1 MKKAIFL
8 LLFTTLAFAEDFKLS
23 FFMGEVFVK
32 QKDKTEW
39 IKASLNMIIKEGDQI
54 RTGEDASAEIIR
66 GEDVIKIA
74 CNTTFTLKILAEKR
88 DVFSVFFGKVWLRI
102 KRLKEKDTTIE
113 TPTTVMGLRGTI
125 FSVDVLGKRTI
136 TDLFEG
142 ELDILAEGKR
152 FILKAKE
159 RFLHDVDRPIE
170 KRIEKRP
177 LSADEMKG
185 FKEIFKLPEELPKA
199 PLPQAAIP
207 QTGLVSLEK
216 PKEKLLSQFSAP
228 KEIEDLKGEIRGI
241 RNELKTERL
250 SILTVKERDFSC
262 GRTMRDKW
270 GNLVRVEQ
278 HLYRPTNSSIRFV
291 NINKRETRLE
301 NTSQFSYGMIDAEF
315 NKELPDDIRKWPE
328 WIKGMVDEDTI
339 ADLHPEIVEFILS
352 NGRPQEANADRMR
365 WVSEW
370 DSSKDELKEPN
381 FYIDKGGD
389 NSFGYTPYS
398 NDWKSIRETTG
409 ESKNEFWSEETFKIS
424 KGGNVVGEMFVGS
437 YLINNDGKVLNE
449 DDFKNIDGFDALET
463 TALEM
468 RFESTNLLNK
478 PIDIIFTADIILA
491 GIRELMGSVIGAIE

>member
-8 LLFTTLAFAEDFKLS
+8 LLFTTLAFGEDFELS
-23 FFMGEVFVK
+23 FFVGDILIK

-39 IKASLNMIIKEGDQI
+39 IKASLNMVIKEGDQI
-54 RTGEDASAEIIR
+54 RTGEDAKCEIKR
-66 GEDVIKIA
+66 KDDVIKIDSNA
-74 CNTTFTLKILAEKR
+74 TFVVKALSKKK

-102 KRLKEKDTTIE
+102 KRLKEKKTLVE
-113 TPTTVMGLRGTI
+113 TPTSVMGLRGTT

-142 ELDILAEGKR
+142 ELDIFAEGKR
-152 FILKAKE
+152 FILKTGE
-159 RFLHDVDRPIE
+159 RFLHDVDRPIK

-177 LSADEMKG
+177 LSANEMKG

-199 PLPQAAIP
+199 ALPQVAISQIAVP
-207 QTGLVSLEK
+207 QAEIKK
-216 PKEKLLSQFSAP
+216 PKESLFSQLAAP
-228 KEIEDLKGEIRGI
+228 EETTDLKGEIRGI

-278 HLYRPTNSSIRFV
+278 HLYRPTNSEIRFV
-291 NINKRETRLE
+291 NINKRDTILE
-301 NTSQFSYGMIDAEF
+301 NTSQFSYGMIDAKF
-315 NKELPDDIRKWPE
+315 NKELPEDIRKWPE

-352 NGRPQEANADRMR
+352 NGRPQDANADRMR

-370 DSSKDELKEPN
+370 EPSKDELKKPT
-381 FYIDKGGD
+381 FKIDKGGD
-389 NSFGYTPYS
+389 GIFGNYTPYS
-398 NDWKSIRETTG
+398 NDWKEIPAAIVD
-409 ESKNEFWSEETFKIS
+409 KNEFSNEERFEIYYPDNIS
-424 KGGNVVGEMFVGS
+424 KAGELKLNS
-437 YLINNDGKVLNE
+437 WLINNDGKVLNE
-449 DDFKNIDGFDALET
+449 NDFINIDCFDALEN
-463 TALEM
+463 TAFEM

-478 PIDIIFTADIILA
+478 PIDIIFTADIIVA
-491 GIRELMGSVIGAIE
+491 GIRELMG